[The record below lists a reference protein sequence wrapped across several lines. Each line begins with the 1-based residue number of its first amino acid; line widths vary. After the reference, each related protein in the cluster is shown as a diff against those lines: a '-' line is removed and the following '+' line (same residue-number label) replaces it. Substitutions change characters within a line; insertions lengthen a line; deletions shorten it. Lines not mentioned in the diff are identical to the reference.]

1 MGFLE
6 GLGKKVADA
15 GQKTKGMTDVARL
28 ELLVKKEENK
38 LNQIY
43 SRIGK
48 LYVDMHM
55 DDHEEAFSGMF
66 SEFQETTQTIRN
78 YNQQIAQIKDGWN
91 SEETAEVP
99 PASSSSG
106 KCPNC
111 GAAIPE
117 GSSFCRFCGKP
128 IPQQEAPNPNAE
140 TEEKYCVNCGE
151 KIEADAAFCTKC
163 GARQ

>member
-28 ELLVKKEENK
+28 ELLVKKEESK

-55 DDHEEAFSGMF
+55 DDHEEAFSGML

-78 YNQQIAQIKDGWN
+78 YNQQIAQIKG
-91 SEETAEVP
+91 
-99 PASSSSG
+99 
-106 KCPNC
+106 
-111 GAAIPE
+111 
-117 GSSFCRFCGKP
+117 GS
-128 IPQQEAPNPNAE
+128 
-140 TEEKYCVNCGE
+140 
-151 KIEADAAFCTKC
+151 AFCIVVIRKMSELRRRDP
-163 GARQ
+163 GRQQLLPVLRETDTAAGGS